1 MKFKMDRK
9 FHAEVELDCRHTYC
23 FCMDAAG
30 MPPKVLQTDM
40 RHADMSATM
49 EADVLKKVQKKPL
62 VK

>member
-1 MKFKMDRK
+1 MDRK

-23 FCMDAAG
+23 SYMDAAG
-30 MPPKVLQTDM
+30 MSSKVLQTYMGHVDI
-40 RHADMSATM
+40 SATM

>member
-1 MKFKMDRK
+1 
-9 FHAEVELDCRHTYC
+9 
-23 FCMDAAG
+23 MDAAG

-49 EADVLKKVQKKPL
+49 ETDVLKKVQKKPL

>member
-1 MKFKMDRK
+1 MDRK
-9 FHAEVELDCRHTYC
+9 FYTEVELDCRHTYC

-30 MPPKVLQTDM
+30 MPPKVLRTDM
-40 RHADMSATM
+40 GHADMSVTM